1 MECNHYQRPTKPV
14 GIGEINGKLVT
25 KQPEEIEKF
34 CTAFPPSPY
43 YPTEDEKIKYC
54 TSDNFAMCPQY
65 MRWHRQRTPTQKQ
78 K

>member
-1 MECNHYQRPTKPV
+1 MVCNHYLRPTRPV
-14 GIGEINGKLVT
+14 GVGVINGKLVT

-34 CTAFPPSPY
+34 CDAFPPSPY

-54 TSDNFAMCPQY
+54 TSDNFVTCPQY
-65 MRWHRQRTPTQKQ
+65 MRRHRQIIAAQKR